1 MSLEKFGTAGVEA
14 VRRVITG
21 HDATGKAIVVSD
33 TMVEPTSPDFGQKW
47 SIWASDSAPSFPSAG
62 TPPEFAGPL
71 LPKPGGLHVMV
82 FTLPPRFNPDELQN
96 TDSEEMAE
104 AVKRHAE
111 SKDDTHPVVK
121 DPNPPGTYGSLPG
134 ASGMHA
140 TASVDCLM
148 QISGESVL
156 VLEDREVRLRAGD
169 WLVVNGVVHSWR
181 NDLDEPARLVGVVY
195 GAHHSGAPL
204 RR

>member
-1 MSLEKFGTAGVEA
+1 MNLEKFGTVGVEA

-33 TMVEPTSPDFGQKW
+33 TIVEPTSPDFGQKW
-47 SIWASDSAPSFPSAG
+47 SIWASDSAPSFPSDG
-62 TPPEFAGPL
+62 TSPEFAGPL

-96 TDSEEMAE
+96 PDSEEMAE
-104 AVKRHAE
+104 AIKRHAE
-111 SKDDTHPVVK
+111 SKADTHPVVN

-148 QISGESVL
+148 QISGESTL
-156 VLEDREVRLRAGD
+156 VLEDRQICLRPGD
-169 WLVVNGVVHSWR
+169 WLIVNGVVHSWR
-181 NDLDEPARLVGVVY
+181 NDLEEPARMVGVVY